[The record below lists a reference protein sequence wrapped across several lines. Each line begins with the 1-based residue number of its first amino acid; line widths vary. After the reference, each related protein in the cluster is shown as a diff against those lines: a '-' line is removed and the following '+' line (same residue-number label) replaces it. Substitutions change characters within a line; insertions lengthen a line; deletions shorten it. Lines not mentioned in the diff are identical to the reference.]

1 MTKKPYHTRQTQQRR
16 RTDDVF
22 VPHQVESYDPLYQT
36 EAEKEAARKASLRR
50 RKARKLERQK
60 KRQAREKKI
69 QARRRR
75 RILLFTIVFVFAAWL
90 LLRLAPIPFGHLV
103 IEGNDQMTTEEV
115 QRACGAYSYVNVIQ
129 LSPDE
134 IEQRLKKD
142 LRIADASA
150 KREFPNTI
158 HVTISERQPAAVITT
173 LYGFAYVD
181 KNGKVIALGPQIKGV
196 SLPIMTGKKVD
207 NLLLGDTVTDPTLHA
222 AIVYLQN
229 LSPDVLKSIAEINVG
244 NPESIV
250 AYTND
255 SLPIHLGKG
264 DDPEDRAKLTE
275 TLLAQAQENHLDVQ
289 YIDTDV
295 RSPLVKTK

>member
-1 MTKKPYHTRQTQQRR
+1 MVKKSYHTKRTQQR

-22 VPHQVESYDPLYQT
+22 VTPQDTYDPLYQT
-36 EAEKEAARKASLRR
+36 EEEKEAARQASLRR
-50 RKARKLERQK
+50 RKARKAARQK
-60 KRQAREKKI
+60 KRQAREKKAR
-69 QARRRR
+69 ARRKRR
-75 RILLFTIVFVFAAWL
+75 TLIFTILFVFAAWL
-90 LLRLAPIPFGHLV
+90 ILRLAPIPFGHLV
-103 IEGNDQMTTEEV
+103 IDGNQNMSQEDV

-134 IEQRLKKD
+134 IEQRLKQD

-150 KREFPNTI
+150 KREFPDTI

-181 KNGKVIALGPQIKGV
+181 KNGKVIALGPQLKGV
-196 SLPIMTGKKVD
+196 ALPIMTGKKVD
-207 NLLLGDTVTDPTLHA
+207 NLLLGDTVSDPTLHA
-222 AIVYLQN
+222 AIIYLQN
-229 LSPDVLKSIAEINVG
+229 LSPDLLKNIAEINVG

-264 DDPEDRAKLTE
+264 DEPEERAKLTE
-275 TLLAQAQENHLDVQ
+275 TLLAQAQDNHLDVQ

>member
-1 MTKKPYHTRQTQQRR
+1 MVKKSYHTKRTQQR

-22 VPHQVESYDPLYQT
+22 VTPQDTYDPLYQT
-36 EAEKEAARKASLRR
+36 EEEKEAARQASLRR
-50 RKARKLERQK
+50 RKARKAARQK
-60 KRQAREKKI
+60 KRQAREKKAR
-69 QARRRR
+69 ARRKRR
-75 RILLFTIVFVFAAWL
+75 TLIFTILFVFAAWL
-90 LLRLAPIPFGHLV
+90 ILRLAPIPFGHLV
-103 IEGNDQMTTEEV
+103 IDGNQNMSQEDV

-134 IEQRLKKD
+134 IEQRLKQD

-150 KREFPNTI
+150 KREFPDTI

-196 SLPIMTGKKVD
+196 ALPIMTGKKVD
-207 NLLLGDTVTDPTLHA
+207 NLLLGDTVSDPTLHA
-222 AIVYLQN
+222 AIIYLQN
-229 LSPDVLKSIAEINVG
+229 LSPDLLKNIAEINVG

-264 DDPEDRAKLTE
+264 DEPEERAKLTE
-275 TLLAQAQENHLDVQ
+275 TLLAQAQDNHLDVQ